1 MRLVSAL
8 PALAFAA
15 LVLALAG
22 ATALPAAAYVD
33 LNSNRIDD
41 RIERVRTVGWNAAF
55 VDDDPTKRMAIGV
68 ENPAGIVFAV
78 YVRYAAAPTELD
90 RTLLLGTGVTMAWPF
105 QYIPYIES
113 RATWSQVTAIAALP
127 GVTRVEA
134 IPVEYAINH
143 FGSRVVRAKD
153 ARGLSQ
159 AENYALFPNARTH
172 LGLDGNGI
180 VIAILDT
187 GVNDEVD
194 LLNPGYPGHESLKGK
209 FLGGGEF
216 WCGQPLCVTPL
227 NGSTNPQDHGG
238 EASSYHGTHCAGTAM
253 GTGGPG
259 GFFAGVAPAA
269 RLVDCKVLSDAGA
282 SVGGSPRGL
291 EWAIAN
297 KNTLWAGLPPGS
309 PWQGIDVVSMSL
321 GSTECV
327 GGSGT
332 STGAG
337 QTAVEAAV
345 NAGLVV
351 VIATGNDDAVECIA
365 SPASADKSIAVGA
378 STHNRTLDRT
388 DDRVTDFSNEGP
400 RDDDGDADHADEMKP
415 SVVAPGAGIIS
426 ANGDVTSD
434 GTSYHQL
441 SGTSMSAPHV
451 AGCAALLLQ
460 ANPALTP
467 LQVRSILQ
475 NTAEHNVPSVKPTGD
490 RGQDP
495 YGVDANYDPSCGWGL
510 VDVYAAGKEALNST
524 SGVQVTQIKAAAFP
538 AAGRIDFQWIT
549 QREYPFLGF
558 NVWRAPDAGG
568 APGAFVQL
576 NGLPVAPAG
585 DPLIQGDDNRQL
597 YTWTDSDPALT
608 AGQQYWYRVDWI
620 DLLGAPHAEP
630 PVAVAYGT
638 LARVA
643 TVFYRIAHNAVDNDL
658 LVRIGSD
665 LDYMPG
671 DLGDADFETLGPGES
686 AQDSAVVL
694 LSTGTPA
701 DTGPATL
708 GSVEHYWSVGFK
720 QGDGAEPYLPPSMA
734 KPWFL
739 RVVDGG
745 YVNRT
750 GRITAFS
757 MFVNTSP
764 GSASGTTYTTDHVPM
779 PQPTLEGGV
788 VPVTLWIPEQ
798 LPTPA
803 AIAFFEGEASAGG
816 IRLELELAE
825 PIAGATAQVFRSES
839 DDFATRQPMTGAPL
853 AIEGTRFTWLDTDTR
868 AGVLYS
874 YWVEVKGGD
883 GRSFMNGPVT
893 LAGTG
898 TTLATVAL
906 APTPNPVTSSTVLR
920 YALGADVA
928 RGGTAE
934 VSIVVH
940 DTRGRAVRT
949 LKRAHEVSGEYR
961 VEWNGADDRGVRV
974 APGVYHVRFRAGT
987 VSRSMKLA
995 VIR

>member
-1 MRLVSAL
+1 VRLVSPL
-8 PALAFAA
+8 
-15 LVLALAG
+15 LALAL
-22 ATALPAAAYVD
+22 AAAALAGVAPIAEAYVD
-33 LNSNRIDD
+33 ANANRIDD
-41 RIERVRTVGWNAAF
+41 RIERVQAVGWNAAF
-55 VDDDPTKRMAIGV
+55 VNDDPAQRMAIGV
-68 ENPAGIVFAV
+68 ENPAGIVYAV
-78 YVRYAAAPTELD
+78 YVRYAAKPTAAD
-90 RTLLLGTGVTMAWPF
+90 RMLLLGTGVTMAWPF
-105 QYIPYIES
+105 NFIPYIES
-113 RATWSQVTAIAALP
+113 RATWPQVQAIAALP

-134 IPVEYAINH
+134 IPVEYSLNH
-143 FGSRVVRAKD
+143 FGSRVVRARD
-153 ARGLSQ
+153 ARGLTQ
-159 AENYALFPNARTH
+159 AEAYALFPSARQH

-187 GVNDEVD
+187 GVNDDVD
-194 LLNPGYPGHESLKGK
+194 LLNPGYPGHESLRGK

-216 WCGQPLCVTPL
+216 FCGQPLCVTPL
-227 NGSTNPQDHGG
+227 DGSMNPQDHGA

-259 GFFAGVAPAA
+259 GFFGGVAPAA

-291 EWAIAN
+291 EWVIAN

-321 GSTECV
+321 GSTECAT
-327 GGSGT
+327 GTGT

-337 QTAVEAAV
+337 QEIVNAAV
-345 NAGLVV
+345 DAGLVLA
-351 VIATGNDDAVECIA
+351 IATGNDGALDCIA

-378 STHNRTLDRT
+378 STHNRTLDRS
-388 DDRVTDFSNEGP
+388 DDRVTDFSNEGI
-400 RDDDGDADHADEMKP
+400 RDDDGDADHLDEMKP

-426 ANGDVTSD
+426 AHGDVTSD

-475 NTAEHNVPSVKPTGD
+475 NTAEHNLPTAKPEGD

-495 YGVDANYDPSCGWGL
+495 YGVDSNYDPSCGWGL
-510 VDVYAAGKEALNST
+510 VDVYAAAKEALNST
-524 SGVQVTQIKAAAFP
+524 TGVQVVQVKATALP

-549 QREYPFLGF
+549 QREFPFLGF

-568 APGAFVQL
+568 VPGAFEKL
-576 NGLPVAPAG
+576 NTLPVTPAG

-597 YTWTDSDPALT
+597 YTWADSDPGLT
-608 AGQQYWYRVDWI
+608 PGLQYWYRVDWI
-620 DLLGAPHAEP
+620 DLLGGAHAEP
-630 PVAVAYGT
+630 PVPAAYGT

-643 TVFYRIAHNAVDNDL
+643 TVYYRIAHNAVDNDL

-671 DLGDADFETLGPGES
+671 DLGDADFEVLGPGEA

-694 LSTGTPA
+694 LDGGPA
-701 DTGPATL
+701 NTGPATL
-708 GSVEHYWSVGFK
+708 GTVEHYWSVGFR
-720 QGDGAEPYLPPSMA
+720 QGDGAEPYLPPSMSR
-734 KPWFL
+734 PWFL
-739 RVVDGG
+739 KVVDGG

-750 GRITAFS
+750 GRVTAFS
-757 MFVNTSP
+757 MFVHDAP
-764 GSASGTTYTTDHVPM
+764 GSPAGTTYATDHLPM
-779 PQPTLEGGV
+779 PQPLVEGGI

-798 LPTPA
+798 APTPA
-803 AIAFFEGEASAGG
+803 AIAFFEGGAEAGG
-816 IRLELELAE
+816 IRLTLELAAE
-825 PIAGATAQVFRSES
+825 IPGAKAMVFRSES
-839 DDFATRQPMTGAPL
+839 DEFATRQPVLPEALPI
-853 AIEGTRFTWLDTDTR
+853 AGTSFTWLDTGAA
-868 AGVLYS
+868 AGVRYS
-874 YWVEVKGGD
+874 YWIEVTAGD
-883 GRSFMNGPVT
+883 GRSFLNGPVS
-893 LAGTG
+893 LSSAGAS
-898 TTLATVAL
+898 LATVAL
-906 APTPNPVTSSTVLR
+906 APRPNPVISSTVFQ
-920 YALGADVA
+920 YALGADVTS
-928 RGGTAE
+928 GGTAD
-934 VSIVVH
+934 VSVVIH
-940 DTRGRAVRT
+940 DTRGRVVRA
-949 LKRAHEVSGEYR
+949 LKHAREAAGEYR

-987 VSRSMKLA
+987 MARTMKLA